1 MAMETSSIGMY
12 QSGANTLQILLIF
25 GGPLA
30 GAIVAGFSSTSGH
43 LRALGGLAFAAMAL
57 FASFGLFQA
66 IEVIRTNGVVVDGTW
81 VLAMPG
87 AGLGAAAMTAFAL
100 CRLERGPL
108 RRMLFL
114 TSGLIWPVSIWP
126 VISLAVLY
134 LIPGW
139 IACFT
144 VVVRNPPL
152 RSNEPDPQG
161 TSYA

>member
-1 MAMETSSIGMY
+1 MV
-12 QSGANTLQILLIF
+12 LIF

-30 GAIVAGFSSTSGH
+30 GLIVAGFASTSGH
-43 LRALGGLAFAAMAL
+43 LRASGGLAFAAIAL

-66 IEVIRTNGVVVDGTW
+66 IEVIRTNGVVVDGAW

-100 CRLERGPL
+100 YRLERGPL

-114 TSGLIWPVSIWP
+114 ASGLIWPISIWP
-126 VISLAVLY
+126 VISLAVIY

-139 IACFT
+139 IVCFT
-144 VVVRNPPL
+144 LVLRDPPL
-152 RSNEPDPQG
+152 RTNEPDRQA
-161 TSYA
+161 TSCAWASARKRR